1 MVNVIAALLR
11 FFSVDLVGALTKA
24 YEAKLNA
31 QNDAQRIAADI
42 QIKAI
47 EAKIAEDAQRGAVVK
62 EGMQHKVF
70 WIPWL
75 MASVPCAAWFG
86 WGMIDSLF
94 DGSLPDVAAL
104 PPQLKQYADIVFSNI
119 FYTGAGMAGFQA
131 IASAIRRK

>member
-1 MVNVIAALLR
+1 MIAALLR

>member
-1 MVNVIAALLR
+1 MIAALLSWFAR
-11 FFSVDLVGALTKA
+11 DFTGALAKA

-62 EGMQHKVF
+62 EGMQHRAF

-75 MASVPCAAWFG
+75 IAAVPTSAWFG
-86 WGMIDSLF
+86 WGMLDSLSN
-94 DGSLPDVAAL
+94 GYLPDVAAL

-131 IASAIRRK
+131 VASAIRRK